1 MRARADPSD
10 ERHHLLMKAMM
21 LPKSGSMG
29 VIRAGV
35 AFLACTWLLFAE
47 RPQDIADARCHAD
60 TSISK
65 RDPASSDQVK
75 FAVAGGTRVIMRRV
89 SPPDGAIDFRI
100 LGAPDAPAILSLIG
114 PDSDRYADY
123 TYNGADADVDVSH
136 GGLNLRPLDGT
147 GSVNVW
153 SMAGNTRL
161 RVGNSGFR
169 RSLDL
174 WHSGLN
180 AHLRSTTGNVI
191 VESGFETRSNNVL
204 GGNTFIDGS
213 LRARPGTPPS
223 NSSDCQAGQ
232 IVWDGDFVYVCTTP
246 NRWKRAGLTE
256 Y

>member
-1 MRARADPSD
+1 M
-10 ERHHLLMKAMM
+10 
-21 LPKSGSMG
+21 
-29 VIRAGV
+29 IRAGV
-35 AFLACTWLLFAE
+35 AFLACTWLLFAQ

-60 TSISK
+60 TWISK

-75 FAVAGGTRVIMRRV
+75 LAVAGGTRFIMRRV
-89 SPPDGAIDFRI
+89 SPPDGAVDFRI
-100 LGAPDAPAILSLIG
+100 LGATDAPAILSLIG

-153 SMAGNTRL
+153 SMSGNTRL
-161 RVGNSGFR
+161 RVGNRDFR
-169 RSLDL
+169 QSLDF

-180 AHLRSTTGNVI
+180 AHVRSTTGSV
-191 VESGFETRSNNVL
+191 VLESRLETRSTNVL
-204 GGNTFIDGS
+204 GGDTFIDGV

-223 NSSDCQAGQ
+223 SSSECHAGQ
-232 IVWDGDFVYVCTTP
+232 IVWDTDFVYVCTAP
-246 NRWKRAGLTE
+246 NRWKRAGLSA